1 MPMPP
6 AGFLNAFWRDFW
18 AVVGVVGVAATLV
31 GLWLTWR
38 QLRTTQTAAAAAA
51 AEARR
56 SREAY
61 DRLLLALAHRATSEA
76 KLLVTQEK
84 WLAASLKAAD
94 LADLLA
100 QLSIQNEEVARLSFA
115 MREAG
120 HHFARIEQGTITF
133 HGLRTTWPRD
143 LGAVEVLLTAGL
155 RTPPPPSDSSE

>member
-1 MPMPP
+1 MPP
-6 AGFLNAFWRDFW
+6 AGFLNAFWRDLW
-18 AVVGVVGVAATLV
+18 TVVGVAGVAATLV

-38 QLRTTQTAAAAAA
+38 QLRTTQSAAAAAA

-100 QLSIQNEEVARLSFA
+100 QLSAQDAEVAKLSA
-115 MREAG
+115 SMRDAG
-120 HHFARIEQGTITF
+120 HSFARIEQGTMKF
-133 HGLRTTWPRD
+133 HSLRRKWPTD
-143 LGAVEVLLTAGL
+143 LAAVEACLTHSL
-155 RTPPPPSDSSE
+155 RVAAPANRVDP

>member
-1 MPMPP
+1 MPTD
-6 AGFLNAFWRDFW
+6 AFLNRFWRDLW
-18 AVVGVVGVAATLV
+18 TVVGVAGVAATLA
-31 GLWLTWR
+31 GLCLTWR
-38 QLRTTQTAAAAAA
+38 QLRKTQTAAQAAADA
-51 AEARR
+51 ARR
-56 SREAY
+56 SRDAY
-61 DRLLLALAHRATSEA
+61 DRLLLALAHRATSEV

-100 QLSIQNEEVARLSFA
+100 QLSAQDEEVARLSFA

-155 RTPPPPSDSSE
+155 RTPPPLSDSPE